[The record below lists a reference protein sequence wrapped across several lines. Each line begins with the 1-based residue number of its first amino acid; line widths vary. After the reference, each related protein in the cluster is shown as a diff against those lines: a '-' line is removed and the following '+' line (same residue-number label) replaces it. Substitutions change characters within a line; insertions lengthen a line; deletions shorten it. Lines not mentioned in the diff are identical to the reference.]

1 MKYFF
6 LVEIRLDNFHIARKK
21 KCFMLLVDYFRLLNN
36 SGASCSYQLVGYLLS
51 GMKSELTTSDGTSL
65 AIILGRGRCVSQHS
79 LSLASFSKPFQEK

>member
-1 MKYFF
+1 
-6 LVEIRLDNFHIARKK
+6 
-21 KCFMLLVDYFRLLNN
+21 MLLADDFRLLNN